1 MTMHSHKIDMDLQEF
16 RAILGEALAEGGSQ
30 HLLRLT
36 DEEIAVLDPESLEE
50 CIAPTPR
57 LAELSAQERDWSYV
71 TALRS
76 LVSREV
82 VEVAN
87 IDELDAV
94 LRRAQDAATEDAG
107 ETPSGV
113 GFDLRITPEVSL
125 ALTLRRSASN
135 ALVVEQHTSG
145 GVTHAV
151 VYAHS
156 ARLYL
161 VERVTAGGLHIFTL
175 ASSADDA
182 AHVVQLLVDPFD
194 VADKDGQIL
203 RLTPQQVADNN
214 VGRAL
219 GEAIDSALVVG
230 QVVLLSDAPGPL
242 LTTYATDRSLW
253 TVFVEQPNAPKG
265 IEARAVGKS
274 RLKRMIRL
282 LLTLPDDP
290 VEL

>member
-1 MTMHSHKIDMDLQEF
+1 MDLQEF
-16 RAILGEALAEGGSQ
+16 RTILGEALAEGGSQ

-36 DEEIAVLDPESLEE
+36 DEEIAVLDPESLDE
-50 CIAPTPR
+50 CVAPTPR
-57 LAELSAQERDWSYV
+57 LTELSAQEREWSYV

-87 IDELDAV
+87 VDELDAV
-94 LRRAQDAATEDAG
+94 LRQAQDAAD
-107 ETPSGV
+107 TPSGV

-125 ALTLRRSASN
+125 ALTLRRTASR

-151 VYAHS
+151 VYIHS
-156 ARLYL
+156 ADLYL
-161 VERVTAGGLHIFTL
+161 VERVTAGGLHMFTL
-175 ASSADDA
+175 AGSAKDA

-194 VADKDGQIL
+194 VADKDGRAQQ
-203 RLTPQQVADNN
+203 LTPQQIADDN
-214 VGRAL
+214 VGRLL

-230 QVVLLSDAPGPL
+230 QIVLLCDAPGPL
-242 LTTYATDRSLW
+242 LTTYATDRALW

-265 IEARAVGKS
+265 IEARPVGKS
-274 RLKRMIRL
+274 TLNRMIRRL
-282 LLTLPDDP
+282 IALPDGP
-290 VEL
+290 EEK

>member
-1 MTMHSHKIDMDLQEF
+1 MHSRKIDMDLQEF
-16 RAILGEALAEGGSQ
+16 RTILGEALTEGGSQ

-36 DEEIAVLDPESLEE
+36 DEEIAVLDPESLDE
-50 CIAPTPR
+50 CVAPTPR
-57 LAELSAQERDWSYV
+57 LTELSAQEREWSYV

-94 LRRAQDAATEDAG
+94 LRQAQDAAAEAAAD
-107 ETPSGV
+107 TPSGV

-125 ALTLRRSASN
+125 ALTLRRTASR

-151 VYAHS
+151 VYIHS
-156 ARLYL
+156 ADLYL

-175 ASSADDA
+175 AGSAKDA

-194 VADKDGQIL
+194 VADKDGRAQQ
-203 RLTPQQVADNN
+203 LTPQQIADDN
-214 VGRAL
+214 VGRLL

-230 QVVLLSDAPGPL
+230 QIVLLADAPGPL
-242 LTTYATDRSLW
+242 LTTYATDRALW

-265 IEARAVGKS
+265 IEARPVGKS
-274 RLKRMIRL
+274 TLNRMIRRL
-282 LLTLPDDP
+282 ITLPDGP
-290 VEL
+290 EEK